1 MNKSKRVESGVK
13 TTQQI
18 LLMGNIEGFI
28 LENVYFTDKEAYK
41 T

>member
-1 MNKSKRVESGVK
+1 MNKRVEFEVN

-18 LLMGNIEGFI
+18 LLMGNIGEGFI